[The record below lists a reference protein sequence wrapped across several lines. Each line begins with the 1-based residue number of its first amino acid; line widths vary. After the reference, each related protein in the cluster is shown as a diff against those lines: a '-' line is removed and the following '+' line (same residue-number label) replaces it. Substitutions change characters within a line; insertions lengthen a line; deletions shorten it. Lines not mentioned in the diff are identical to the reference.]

1 MPWLIKDPDV
11 PLSEHLFFVHVPR
24 CGGTSLTQHFEVQ
37 EKSMQGRSLWGKL
50 GMAYFF
56 HRYKVLEASN
66 FPVRSRE
73 NLIALAFF
81 LTSLSL
87 YCFTDIIQD
96 ETVLLELLVTS
107 LILFIL
113 PAFIFTAPVIGRTEW
128 VRRTFL
134 FAVHYPLGR
143 FMESIEWCTGSNI
156 HGYMMHLTGQ
166 KLLALQYVTPH
177 QMEHMNSMA
186 IVRNPYSRMI
196 SVYLYNRYGSMESF
210 SHFVKAWYKIMRYY
224 RERKE
229 MDEWYTPCH
238 CIPQFEFTHFDG
250 KQIVQSVVKQ
260 EELKFLKR
268 KGDSQR
274 AIDQDSTVA
283 DLPKAVRS
291 ALLGMPHANAR
302 KSSKHWWDYYDQET
316 LDITYELYK
325 SDFEI
330 FGYSPCLDKR
340 PDLRSP
346 HTSTSHDSNPEKLV
360 LEKAKPL
367 ELMRRDSF
375 HNNGERTSRLE
386 TFESVRKIYSAS
398 RNGTT
403 TTASTTSS
411 TIRRGYSMRTMAV
424 IRTLGKRKDTKE
436 S

>member
-1 MPWLIKDPDV
+1 MPWLIKDPDMQ
-11 PLSEHLFFVHVPR
+11 LSKHLFFVHVPR
-24 CGGTSLTQHFEVQ
+24 CGGTSLTQHFAVQ
-37 EKSMQGRSLWGKL
+37 KKSMQGRSWWGKL
-50 GMAYFF
+50 GIMYFF
-56 HRYKVLEASN
+56 HRYKLHEASN
-66 FPVRSRE
+66 FPVRSRD

-113 PAFIFTAPVIGRTEW
+113 PAFIFTAPVIGRTEC
-128 VRRTFL
+128 VRRTFF
-134 FAVHYPLGR
+134 FAVHYPFGR
-143 FMESIEWCTGSNI
+143 FMESIEWCAGSNI
-156 HGYMMHLTGQ
+156 HGYMMHLTAQ

-186 IVRNPYSRMI
+186 IVRNPYSRM
-196 SVYLYNRYGSMESF
+196 
-210 SHFVKAWYKIMRYY
+210 AWYKIMRYY

-268 KGDSQR
+268 TGDYHL
-274 AIDQDSTVA
+274 AIDQDNTVA
-283 DLPKAVRS
+283 DLPKAVRKN
-291 ALLGMPHANAR
+291 LV
-302 KSSKHWWDYYDQET
+302 
-316 LDITYELYK
+316 
-325 SDFEI
+325 FE
-330 FGYSPCLDKR
+330 
-340 PDLRSP
+340 
-346 HTSTSHDSNPEKLV
+346 
-360 LEKAKPL
+360 KPL
-367 ELMRRDSF
+367 ELMKRDSF
-375 HNNGERTSRLE
+375 QNNGERISGLE
-386 TFESVRKIYSAS
+386 TFESARKIYSAS
-398 RNGTT
+398 RHGTT

-411 TIRRGYSMRTMAV
+411 TIQRGYSMRTMAV
-424 IRTLGKRKDTKE
+424 VRTLGKTKDTKK